1 MYPESPTPPLSIT
14 PTTQSWTRDSTLDD
28 DAQHQTQSDAPGSST
43 VFEKKWIVTEVGDS
57 GTPFFLICV
66 ARLLRS
72 RLSRSG
78 ESCVSFSFSVIERPT
93 TYAILALVF
102 FSRMSSRMGLS
113 RRTASFSTPTSMTVR
128 RRREEE
134 VRIVLTVVTPLCEL
148 SRRRRRHDPSLT
160 FFSSPASPRSLP
172 YTRVGGRVSVSRSAG
187 CRLQHG

>member
-78 ESCVSFSFSVIERPT
+78 ESCVSFLFLRHRT
-93 TYAILALVF
+93 TNDIRHSRSCFLFQDGFQDGALEKNGVF
-102 FSRMSSRMGLS
+102 FDPNLDDSSETTGGGGTYRAHCCYTAL
-113 RRTASFSTPTSMTVR
+113 RTLTTS
-128 RRREEE
+128 
-134 VRIVLTVVTPLCEL
+134 
-148 SRRRRRHDPSLT
+148 
-160 FFSSPASPRSLP
+160 SSS
-172 YTRVGGRVSVSRSAG
+172 
-187 CRLQHG
+187 